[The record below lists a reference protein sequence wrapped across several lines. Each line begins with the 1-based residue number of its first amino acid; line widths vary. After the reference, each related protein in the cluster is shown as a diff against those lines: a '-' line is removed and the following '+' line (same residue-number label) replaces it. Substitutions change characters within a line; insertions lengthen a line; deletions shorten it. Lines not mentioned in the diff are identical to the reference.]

1 MKTYVQLLD
10 CDLSAEGAV
19 GFAHCRDG
27 DGVRS
32 SSPRPS
38 TGVKAT
44 TKEPVTDSTATG
56 ALWTVSGEPLPRG
69 AARMSTGGN
78 QEAGIH
84 RGHRGTE
91 PEDSQGPQEEVDK

>member
-56 ALWTVSGEPLPRG
+56 GLWTVSGEPLPRS
-69 AARMSTGGN
+69 AARMSTGATKRQESTGGTAVQN
-78 QEAGIH
+78 QKILK
-84 RGHRGTE
+84 
-91 PEDSQGPQEEVDK
+91 DCKKK